1 MGGAKGDGK
10 QWEPEW
16 IDEDGVIHT
25 GEIVGPRRQRK
36 AGGQPIIDEDLVRA
50 VIDAR
55 VKGGTL
61 KAIGETYGVSHETVR
76 RWCGEAIKGRRAE
89 VDVVGLRVEAAMHLE
104 AARREAWKL
113 HALGEQVQ
121 RADVMKDALT
131 QVGQHTMSH
140 ARLMGLLMPTRVD
153 VQVTELSQAEL
164 ELQEILR
171 EAQMRAA
178 NAEADVIRAASEDPD
193 L

>member
-1 MGGAKGDGK
+1 MGGAKGDGR

-16 IDEDGVIHT
+16 VDADGVIHT
-25 GEIVGPRRQRK
+25 GEIVGPRPQRK

-61 KAIGETYGVSHETVR
+61 KAIGDQYGISHETVR

-113 HALGEQVQ
+113 HRLGELVQ

-131 QVGQHTMSH
+131 QVGQHTMAH

-153 VQVTELSQAEL
+153 VQVTELSQAEI
-164 ELQEILR
+164 ELQEMLR
-171 EAQMRAA
+171 EAQAKAA
-178 NAEADVIRAASEDPD
+178 AAEAEVIRAASEDPD

>member
-1 MGGAKGDGK
+1 MGGIGDGK

-16 IDEDGVIHT
+16 MDEDGVIHT
-25 GEIVGPRRQRK
+25 GEIIGPRRQRK

-61 KAIGETYGVSHETVR
+61 KAIGKAYGISHETVR
-76 RWCGEAIKGRRAE
+76 RWCGEAIKARRAE
-89 VDVVGLRVEAAMHLE
+89 VDVIGLRVEAAMHLE
-104 AARREAWKL
+104 TARREAWKL
-113 HALGEQVQ
+113 HQFGEAVQ
-121 RADVMKDALT
+121 RPDVMKDALT
-131 QVGQHTMSH
+131 QVGQHTMAH

-153 VQVTELSQAEL
+153 VQVTELSQAEI

-171 EAQMRAA
+171 EAQTKAA
-178 NAEADVIRAASEDPD
+178 NAEAEVIRAASEDPD

>member
-16 IDEDGVIHT
+16 MDEDGVIHT

-61 KAIGETYGVSHETVR
+61 KSIGETYGVSHETVR
-76 RWCGEAIKGRRAE
+76 RWCGEAVKGRRQE
-89 VDVVGLRVEAAMHLE
+89 IDVVGLRVEAAMHLE
-104 AARREAWKL
+104 AARREAWELQQAAKVL
-113 HALGEQVQ
+113 QMPKIAL
-121 RADVMKDALT
+121 DALS
-131 QVGQHTMSH
+131 QVGQHTMAH
-140 ARLMGLLMPTRVD
+140 ARLMGLIMPTRVD
-153 VQVTELSQAEL
+153 VQVTELSQAEI
-164 ELQEILR
+164 ELQELLR
-171 EAQMRAA
+171 EAQMKAA
-178 NAEADVIRAASEDPD
+178 AAEADVIRAASEDPD